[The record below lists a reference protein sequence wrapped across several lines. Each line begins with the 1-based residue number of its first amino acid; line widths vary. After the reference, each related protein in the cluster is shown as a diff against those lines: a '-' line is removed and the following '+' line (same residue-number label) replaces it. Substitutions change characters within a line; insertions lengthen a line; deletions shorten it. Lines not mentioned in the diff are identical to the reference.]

1 MNPYEPVEVNDAT
14 LIRTKVECST
24 FRAQLVRPVGEPLD
38 VVLKI
43 DHMGERAEEF
53 LDEVEAYE
61 TEAKTLQGDIVPFFD
76 GMFQT
81 NIGSALVTCLITQY
95 CGDSMADAL
104 YDSDRGFVYIFILCC
119 FTSLNLSRSSD
130 LVKMVDCPHGP
141 QSLSHGGLDERNII
155 IHKETGRLF

>member
-24 FRAQLVRPVGEPLD
+24 FRAQLVRPV
-38 VVLKI
+38 

-61 TEAKTLQGDIVPFFD
+61 TGAKTLQGDIVPFFD

-104 YDSDRGFVYIFILCC
+104 YDSDRGFV
-119 FTSLNLSRSSD
+119 SD
-130 LVKMVDCPHGP
+130 LVKMVDRLHGP
-141 QSLSHGGLDERNII
+141 QSLSLGGLNERNII